1 MMITITMTPRD
12 GINHKQ
18 HRIMKRTDKTN
29 NLIKSSLLVIV
40 LTLLGCTAEPFGQ
53 GAASGDRVLTATIIE
68 GEETTRT
75 AVIDQ
80 PGIKAEVRWEVN
92 DRIGVFGKGGGNN
105 LLFTAGVD
113 DILENGK
120 KARFRTTGSM
130 PTGEVTAYYP
140 YREGTSIGNNS
151 ELTLTFPATQPYTLK
166 ERVSQPYAPANFM
179 AGKGSASGIGF
190 RNLFALLKV
199 GYSGTEGDR
208 LRKVHFRD
216 LSGKPVSGSF
226 TVAWSDGI
234 PDARFPESGSGTSL
248 TLTIDC
254 GEGVLL
260 DGTLHH
266 FYLFIPPRDY
276 TKGFEVKFVMDD
288 GSEVIKTIGTTSG
301 KMIERSRVYPVGE
314 TVTTSDEVEYKLQE
328 DATLVDAERMEYIV
342 DARVASYDKWVGEV
356 KFETHTL
363 FMTVKK
369 EFEPRM
375 GEILLFNTPSKLF
388 PEGYIGRIVSVG
400 NPESEYIAVVAEP
413 VNDITEVFE
422 ELSLGEPIWN
432 EDGSLNGEGGVELEL
447 GAYLSRV
454 ETPDGE
460 AVSFTRNGSQ
470 IELSLPT
477 TRASGRKNYNYSSG
491 NMSFTLEPGDNSE
504 IEVSASMDLSMRLLV
519 GIFDK
524 KLHYFHASISPDIQL
539 SADMTVQ
546 VEADAVDKS
555 FHLLTA
561 YFAPIPVPP
570 LTIVPVIHFY
580 GVAGVGGEVEI
591 RAGMSYSA
599 AMDLGFSYNS
609 NEGFRTRS
617 TTRAS
622 KFSENGLSFTGGELS
637 SSVHTTAGVRVDAG
651 IKVWGVM
658 EALCSADARMK
669 LGYYWDVFEQ
679 TQKMSLNTESKIK
692 GSLTTLGGVFN
703 YETDELTLEGDP
715 IWERYFS
722 PLCDLN
728 ASDVNLSAD
737 STQVH
742 CKFKVMRHLLQ
753 PVQIGAILYSGV
765 PYGYLESGMPYGF
778 KPTEKIMEVDF
789 GQSYIGSGMSRREDN
804 RVVYDNFEL
813 YEHTFRFTPEPGG
826 YYGIL
831 PANGTVGSGNFGDMP
846 VNSTDYYGLRYFT
859 FRGNKLPAD

>member
-1 MMITITMTPRD
+1 
-12 GINHKQ
+12 
-18 HRIMKRTDKTN
+18 MKKN
-29 NLIKSSLLVIV
+29 NSKRYLIISFLVIFF
-40 LTLLGCTAEPFGQ
+40 LFLEGCTVDPIEQETDPADKRLVGN
-53 GAASGDRVLTATIIE
+53 IID
-68 GEETTRT
+68 GNRMTRT

-80 PGIKAEVRWEVN
+80 YGIKAEVRWEAD
-92 DRIGVFGKGGGNN
+92 DRIGVFGKGGGSN
-105 LLFTAGVD
+105 LPFTAGVD

-120 KARFRTTGSM
+120 KARFRTDGSM
-130 PTGEVTAYYP
+130 PSGEVTAYYP
-140 YREGTSIGNNS
+140 YQEEATINTQG
-151 ELTLTFPATQPYTLK
+151 ELTLSFPATQPYNLV

-199 GYSGTEGDR
+199 GFRGTEGDR
-208 LRKVHFRD
+208 IRKIHFRD
-216 LSGKPVSGSF
+216 LSGKPVSGTF

-248 TLTIDC
+248 TLTVDC

-260 DGTLHH
+260 DGALHH
-266 FYLFIPPRDY
+266 FYLFIPPRQY
-276 TKGFEVKFVMDD
+276 SKGFEVKLVMDD

-301 KMIERSRVYPVGE
+301 KKIERSLVYPVGE
-314 TVTTSDEVEYKLQE
+314 TANATDEAEYKLQE
-328 DATLVDAERMEYIV
+328 DVTLVDADRMEYIV
-342 DARVASYDKWVGEV
+342 DVRVDTWHRWDDSHKVM
-356 KFETHTL
+356 FEIHDL
-363 FMTVKK
+363 EMIVKK
-369 EFEPRM
+369 EFEPIM
-375 GEILLFNTPSKLF
+375 GEVLLFDTPSQLL
-388 PEGYIGRIVSVG
+388 PEGYRGRITYMTDY
-400 NPESEYIAVVAEP
+400 PDSEYIQVTTSP
-413 VNDITEVFE
+413 ITDITEVFE

-432 EDGSLNGEGGVELEL
+432 EDGSLNEEGGVELEL

-470 IELSLPT
+470 IELSMPA
-477 TRASGRKNYNYSSG
+477 TRAGGRKNYNYSSG
-491 NMSFTLEPGDNSE
+491 NMNFTLEPGDNSE

-539 SADMTVQ
+539 SADMSIQ

-580 GVAGVGGEVEI
+580 GVAGVGGEAEI

-617 TTRAS
+617 STRAS
-622 KFSENGLSFTGGELS
+622 KFSENGLSFPGGELS
-637 SSVHTTAGVRVDAG
+637 TNVHTTAGIRVDAG

-669 LGYYWDVFEQ
+669 LGFYWDVFEQ
-679 TQKMSLNTESKIK
+679 AQKMILNTENNIR

-703 YETDELTLEGDP
+703 YETDALTLEGDP
-715 IWERYFS
+715 IWERYFT
-722 PLCDLN
+722 PQCDLN

-742 CKFKVMRHLLQ
+742 CKFKVMRHLMER
-753 PVQIGAILYSGV
+753 VQIGAILYRGE
-765 PYGYLESGMPYGF
+765 PYGYYGNGKHPYGF
-778 KPTEKIMEVDF
+778 KPTEEIMKVDF
-789 GQSYIGSGMSRREDN
+789 GRSYIGSGMSRREDDKI
-804 RVVYDNFEL
+804 VFDDYEVF
-813 YEHTFRFTPEPGG
+813 EHTFPFTPEPGG
-826 YYGIL
+826 FYGIV
-831 PANGTVGSGNFGDMP
+831 PARGGVGTGLFAQMS
-846 VNSTDYYGLRYFT
+846 VNILDYYGLRFFT
-859 FRGNKLPAD
+859 FRGRAVEE

>member
-1 MMITITMTPRD
+1 
-12 GINHKQ
+12 
-18 HRIMKRTDKTN
+18 MKRTDKTN
-29 NLIKSSLLVIV
+29 NLIKSSLLVIS
-40 LTLLGCTAEPFGQ
+40 LALLGCTAEPFEQ
-53 GAASGDRVLTATIIE
+53 GVTLGDKVLTATIID

-140 YREGTSIGNNS
+140 YQEGTSIGNNS

-179 AGKGSASGIGF
+179 AGKGSAKGIGF

-199 GYSGTEGDR
+199 GYRGNEGDR
-208 LRKVHFRD
+208 VKKVHFRD
-216 LSGKPVSGSF
+216 LSGKPVSGTF
-226 TVAWSDGI
+226 TVAWSDGM

-248 TLTIDC
+248 TLNVDC

-260 DGTLHH
+260 DGALHH

-276 TKGFEVKFVMDD
+276 TKGFEVKLVMDD
-288 GSEVIKTIGTTSG
+288 GSEVVKTIGATSG
-301 KMIERSRVYPVGE
+301 KKIERSKVYPVGE
-314 TVTTSDEVEYKLQE
+314 TVTTSDEAEYKLQE
-328 DATLVDAERMEYIV
+328 DVTMVDADRMDYIV
-342 DARVASYDKWVGEV
+342 DAHLETYDERINHLV

-369 EFEPRM
+369 EFEPKM
-375 GEILLFNTPSKLF
+375 GEVLLFNTPSKLF
-388 PEGYIGRIVSVG
+388 PEGYIGRITSVK
-400 NPESEYIAVVAEP
+400 NPEGEYIAVVAKQ
-413 VNDITEVFE
+413 VSDITEVFE

-432 EDGSLNGEGGVELEL
+432 EDGSLNEEGGIELEL
-447 GAYLSRV
+447 GSYLSRV

-460 AVSFTRNGSQ
+460 AVSFTRSGSQ
-470 IELSLPT
+470 IELSMPA
-477 TRASGRKNYNYSSG
+477 TRASGRRNYNYSSG
-491 NMSFTLEPGDNSE
+491 KMSFTLEPGDNSE
-504 IEVSASMDLSMRLLV
+504 IEVSANMDLSMRLLV

-539 SADMTVQ
+539 SADMSIE

-561 YFAPIPVPP
+561 YFTPIPVPP
-570 LTIVPVIHFY
+570 LTIVPVIHFS
-580 GVAGVGGEVEI
+580 GVAGVGGAVQI

-617 TTRAS
+617 NTKAS
-622 KFSENGLSFTGGELS
+622 KFSEDGLSFPAGELS
-637 SSVHTTAGVRVDAG
+637 SNVHATAGIGVSAG

-658 EALCSADARMK
+658 EALCSVSAQMK
-669 LGYYWDVFEQ
+669 VGYYWDFFEQ
-679 TQKMSLNTESKIK
+679 TQKLSLNTESKIK
-692 GSLTTLGGVFN
+692 GSLATLGGVFN
-703 YETDELTLEGDP
+703 YETGELTIEGDP
-715 IWERYFS
+715 IWERYLY
-722 PLCDLN
+722 PQCDLK
-728 ASDVNLSAD
+728 ASDVKLSAD
-737 STQVH
+737 NTQIY

-753 PVQIGAILYSGV
+753 PVKIGAILYSGV
-765 PYGYLESGMPYGF
+765 PYGYFEDGKAYGF
-778 KPTEKIMEVDF
+778 KPTGKIMEVDF
-789 GQSYIGSGMSRREDN
+789 GRSYIGSGG
-804 RVVYDNFEL
+804 YEL
-813 YEHTFRFTPEPGG
+813 FEHTFAFTPEPGG

-831 PANGTVGSGNFGDMP
+831 PAKAKVGSGNFGDMS
-846 VNSTDYYGLRYFT
+846 VNMVDYYGLSYYT
-859 FRGNKLPAD
+859 FRGKELPAD

>member
-1 MMITITMTPRD
+1 MTTSIIVTPRD
-12 GINHKQ
+12 GINQKQ
-18 HRIMKRTDKTN
+18 HRIMKRTDTTN
-29 NLIKSSLLVIV
+29 NLIKTSLIAICIS
-40 LTLLGCTAEPFGQ
+40 LLGCTAEPFEP
-53 GAASGDRVLTATIIE
+53 GAGSGDKVLMGNIIDQAKE
-68 GEETTRT
+68 TRT
-75 AVIDQ
+75 TVIDQ
-80 PGIKAEVRWEVN
+80 TGIKAEVRWEVN
-92 DRIGVFGKGGGNN
+92 DRIGVFGKGGGSN
-105 LLFTAGVD
+105 LLFTADAD

-140 YREGTSIGNNS
+140 YQEGAAINPQG
-151 ELTLTFPATQPYTLK
+151 ELTLSFPTTQHYTQV
-166 ERVSQPYAPANFM
+166 ERVPQPYAAANFM
-179 AGKGSASGIGF
+179 AGKGSPAGISF
-190 RNLFALLKV
+190 HNLFALLKV
-199 GYSGTEGDR
+199 GYSGNEGDR
-208 LRKVHFRD
+208 LKKVHFRD
-216 LSGKPVSGSF
+216 LSGKPVSGAF
-226 TVAWSDGI
+226 TVAWNDGI

-248 TLTIDC
+248 TLTVDC

-276 TKGFEVKFVMDD
+276 NKGFEVKFVMDD
-288 GSEVIKTIGTTSG
+288 GREVIKTIGTGSG

-314 TVTTSDEVEYKLQE
+314 TVTSSNDVEYKLQE
-328 DATLVDAERMEYIV
+328 DAALVDAERMEYIV
-342 DARVASYDKWVGEV
+342 DARVVSYDKWVNMV
-356 KFETHTL
+356 KLQTHTL

-369 EFEPRM
+369 EFDPKE
-375 GEILLFNTPSKLF
+375 GEVLLFNTPSELF
-388 PEGYIGRIVSVG
+388 PEGYIGRIVGLS
-400 NPESEYIAVVAEP
+400 NPQSDYIAVV
-413 VNDITEVFE
+413 VDQVTDITEVFE
-422 ELSLGEPIWN
+422 QLSLGEPIWN
-432 EDGSLNGEGGVELEL
+432 EDGTMNEEGGVKLDL

-460 AVSFTRNGSQ
+460 AVSFTRSGSQ
-470 IELSLPT
+470 IELSIPS

-491 NMSFTLEPGDNSE
+491 NMNFTLEPGDNSE
-504 IEVSASMDLSMRLLV
+504 IEVSASMDISMRLLV

-539 SADMTVQ
+539 SADMSIQ

-580 GVAGVGGEVEI
+580 GVAGVGGSVQI
-591 RAGMSYSA
+591 KAGMSYSA

-617 TTRAS
+617 STRAS
-622 KFSENGLSFTGGELS
+622 KFSENGLSFSGGELS
-637 SSVHTTAGVRVDAG
+637 SSVYTTAGVRVDAG

-669 LGYYWDVFEQ
+669 MGYYWDFFEQ

-692 GSLTTLGGVFN
+692 GSLTTLGGVLN

-722 PLCDLN
+722 PLCDLD

-765 PYGYLESGMPYGF
+765 PYGYTESGMPYGF
-778 KPTEKIMEVDF
+778 KPIEKIMEVDF
-789 GQSYIGSGMSRREDN
+789 GKSYIGNGMSRREGNVIIFDD
-804 RVVYDNFEL
+804 YEEFEHIFNFA
-813 YEHTFRFTPEPGG
+813 PEPGG

-831 PANGTVGSGNFGDMP
+831 PATRSVISGSFGDMA
-846 VNSTDYYGLRYFT
+846 VNSTDYYGFRYFT
-859 FRGNKLPAD
+859 FRGRAVEE

>member
-1 MMITITMTPRD
+1 
-12 GINHKQ
+12 
-18 HRIMKRTDKTN
+18 MKRIDKTN
-29 NLIKSSLLVIV
+29 NLIKSSLLVIG
-40 LTLLGCTAEPFGQ
+40 LALLGCTAEPFEQ
-53 GAASGDRVLTATIIE
+53 GAAPGDNVLTATIID

-92 DRIGVFGKGGGNN
+92 DRIGVFDKGGGNN

-130 PTGEVTAYYP
+130 PLGEVMAYYP
-140 YREGTSIGNNS
+140 YQEGTSISNNS
-151 ELTLTFPATQPYTLK
+151 ELTLSFPATQPYTLK

-179 AGKGSASGIGF
+179 AGKGNAKGIGF
-190 RNLFALLKV
+190 RNLFSLLKV
-199 GYSGTEGDR
+199 GYRGNEGDR
-208 LRKVHFRD
+208 VKKVHFRD

-248 TLTIDC
+248 TLTVDC

-266 FYLFIPPRDY
+266 FYLFIPPRNY
-276 TKGFEVKFVMDD
+276 TKGFEVKIVMDD
-288 GSEVIKTIGTTSG
+288 GSEVVKTIGAASG
-301 KMIERSRVYPVGE
+301 KKIERSKVYPVGE

-328 DATLVDAERMEYIV
+328 DAALVDAERMKYIV
-342 DARVASYDKWVGEV
+342 DARVVSYDEWVVNMV
-356 KFETHTL
+356 KLQTHAL

-369 EFEPRM
+369 EFEPTM
-375 GEILLFNTPSKLF
+375 GEVLLFDTPSKLF

-400 NPESEYIAVVAEP
+400 NPENEYIAVVAEQ
-413 VNDITEVFE
+413 VTDITEVFE
-422 ELSLGEPIWN
+422 ELSLGEAIWN
-432 EDGSLNGEGGVELEL
+432 QDGSLNEEGGIELEL

-454 ETPDGE
+454 GTPDGE
-460 AVSFTRNGSQ
+460 AVSFTRSGSQ
-470 IELSLPT
+470 IELSMPA
-477 TRASGRKNYNYSSG
+477 TRASGRKSYNYSSG
-491 NMSFTLEPGDNSE
+491 NMNFTLEPGDNSE
-504 IEVSASMDLSMRLLV
+504 IDVSARMDLSMRLLV

-546 VEADAVDKS
+546 MEGDAVDKS

-580 GVAGVGGEVEI
+580 GVAGVGGAVQI
-591 RAGMSYSA
+591 RAGMNYSA

-617 TTRAS
+617 NTKAS
-622 KFSENGLSFTGGELS
+622 KFSEDGLSFPGGELS
-637 SSVHTTAGVRVDAG
+637 SNVHASAGIGVSAG

-658 EALCSADARMK
+658 EALCSVSAQMK
-669 LGYYWDVFEQ
+669 VGYYWDFFEQ
-679 TQKMSLNTESKIK
+679 TQKLSLNTESKIK
-692 GSLTTLGGVFN
+692 GSLATLGGVFN

-722 PLCDLN
+722 PLCDPD

-737 STQVH
+737 STHVR
-742 CKFKVMRHLLQ
+742 CKFKVIRHLMQ

-765 PYGYLESGMPYGF
+765 PYGYFEDGMPYGF

-789 GQSYIGSGMSRREDN
+789 GRSYIGSGMSRREGN
-804 RVVYDNFEL
+804 RVVYDDFEL
-813 YEHTFRFTPEPGG
+813 FEHTFPFTPEPGG

-831 PANGTVGSGNFGDMP
+831 PAKGTVGSGLFGDMA
-846 VNSTDYYGLRYFT
+846 VNMTDYYGFRYFT